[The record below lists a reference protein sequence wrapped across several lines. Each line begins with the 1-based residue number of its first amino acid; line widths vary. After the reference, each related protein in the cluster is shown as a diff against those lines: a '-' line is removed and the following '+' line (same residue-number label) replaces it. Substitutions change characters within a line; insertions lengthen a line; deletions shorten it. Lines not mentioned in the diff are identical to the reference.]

1 MAPRYSSVAVI
12 GAGPSGISAVKAL
25 SEEKTFDRIQLF
37 DRREHIGGTWY
48 VVAIGGTKHY

>member
-25 SEEKTFDRIQLF
+25 SEEKIFDKIQLF
-37 DRREHIGGTWY
+37 ERRERVGGTW
-48 VVAIGGTKHY
+48 